1 MFESVENNRKMI
13 LGAYRKLKSYYYYDK
28 TILYNKIS
36 LAMWES
42 DSHSFENRVNR
53 LAKFM
58 CTLEN
63 EIDYN
68 YLTPLMRSI
77 VLVPM
82 PKAFEEPQTEDNGIL
97 IQNVVPQNSIL
108 SKVNFYIKTPVE
120 LLILDAI
127 WMLMVGKIAY
137 QQSSISSCAYANRPK
152 FDQLYKNAD
161 SLYSGIDFASNRLFV
176 PYFKQYTAWRNNA
189 FKKVKS
195 RYKNQ
200 QDSVLISLDIRS
212 YYYSVIFDF
221 ENLPRYLNYDSRLTE
236 IAPLTRIIRQI
247 YIDYTS
253 EMKKF
258 RGAIPADCTKGQC
271 ALPIGLHSSMLLAN
285 LYLYELDKAISE
297 QMSPVYYGRYV
308 DDILIVIDKPCCN
321 EMTVTS
327 ILHKTLVKCKIIE
340 PKNLKEY
347 NVLIPNTSPHYLTL
361 QSEKIRCIYFD
372 HNEPDALIKSLC
384 EASNIQASMSEGT
397 LMPDIGFSER
407 SFDEQAYSLGER
419 TGALKVRSL
428 AAAMRKVGICEERGS
443 GYDKVISYVEK
454 YNLPAPL
461 ITEYERSTKVSLFAK
476 KEFDELT
483 KKEKIAACYAHVS
496 LNYVKNKPSTNG
508 TLRARFQLGE
518 NERYKISRVFN
529 DACEAKLIKA
539 REGTGMKNREYIPYW
554 APNGNI

>member
-200 QDSVLISLDIRS
+200 QDSVLISLDI
-212 YYYSVIFDF
+212 
-221 ENLPRYLNYDSRLTE
+221 
-236 IAPLTRIIRQI
+236 
-247 YIDYTS
+247 
-253 EMKKF
+253 
-258 RGAIPADCTKGQC
+258 
-271 ALPIGLHSSMLLAN
+271 
-285 LYLYELDKAISE
+285 
-297 QMSPVYYGRYV
+297 
-308 DDILIVIDKPCCN
+308 DKPCCN

-397 LMPDIGFSER
+397 L
-407 SFDEQAYSLGER
+407 
-419 TGALKVRSL
+419 
-428 AAAMRKVGICEERGS
+428 
-443 GYDKVISYVEK
+443 
-454 YNLPAPL
+454 
-461 ITEYERSTKVSLFAK
+461 
-476 KEFDELT
+476 
-483 KKEKIAACYAHVS
+483 
-496 LNYVKNKPSTNG
+496 
-508 TLRARFQLGE
+508 
-518 NERYKISRVFN
+518 
-529 DACEAKLIKA
+529 
-539 REGTGMKNREYIPYW
+539 
-554 APNGNI
+554 GNTQ

>member
-1 MFESVENNRKMI
+1 MQAFAKGRFLMFESVENNRKMI

-221 ENLPRYLNYDSRLTE
+221 ENLPR
-236 IAPLTRIIRQI
+236 
-247 YIDYTS
+247 
-253 EMKKF
+253 
-258 RGAIPADCTKGQC
+258 
-271 ALPIGLHSSMLLAN
+271 
-285 LYLYELDKAISE
+285 
-297 QMSPVYYGRYV
+297 
-308 DDILIVIDKPCCN
+308 
-321 EMTVTS
+321 
-327 ILHKTLVKCKIIE
+327 
-340 PKNLKEY
+340 
-347 NVLIPNTSPHYLTL
+347 
-361 QSEKIRCIYFD
+361 
-372 HNEPDALIKSLC
+372 
-384 EASNIQASMSEGT
+384 
-397 LMPDIGFSER
+397 
-407 SFDEQAYSLGER
+407 
-419 TGALKVRSL
+419 
-428 AAAMRKVGICEERGS
+428 
-443 GYDKVISYVEK
+443 
-454 YNLPAPL
+454 
-461 ITEYERSTKVSLFAK
+461 
-476 KEFDELT
+476 
-483 KKEKIAACYAHVS
+483 
-496 LNYVKNKPSTNG
+496 
-508 TLRARFQLGE
+508 
-518 NERYKISRVFN
+518 
-529 DACEAKLIKA
+529 
-539 REGTGMKNREYIPYW
+539 
-554 APNGNI
+554 

>member
-161 SLYSGIDFASNRLFV
+161 NLYSGIDFASNRLFV

-419 TGALKVRSL
+419 TGALKVRSFL
-428 AAAMRKVGICEERGS
+428 FSSNNYEATLFINDLIRASKNVEIDEPKHRTYIEEQLIQIL
-443 GYDKVISYVEK
+443 KF
-454 YNLPAPL
+454 YNARQAIEYRSAWINVFSL
-461 ITEYERSTKVSLFAK
+461 IL
-476 KEFDELT
+476 
-483 KKEKIAACYAHVS
+483 I
-496 LNYVKNKPSTNG
+496 
-508 TLRARFQLGE
+508 
-518 NERYKISRVFN
+518 NERYDCFVKFLTQLM
-529 DACEAKLIKA
+529 EATVYKGLQA
-539 REGTGMKNREYIPYW
+539 V
-554 APNGNI
+554 

>member
-1 MFESVENNRKMI
+1 MQAFAKGRFLMFESVENNRKMI

-308 DDILIVIDKPCCN
+308 DDILIVIDKPCCD

-419 TGALKVRSL
+419 TGALKVRSFL
-428 AAAMRKVGICEERGS
+428 FSSNNYETSVYKGYKQDKIEMRGDRAEMSDFPLYLNTVAGGLDRRDQTIGGFSFVVKIYAVP
-443 GYDKVISYVEK
+443 VVE
-454 YNLPAPL
+454 
-461 ITEYERSTKVSLFAK
+461 I
-476 KEFDELT
+476 
-483 KKEKIAACYAHVS
+483 I
-496 LNYVKNKPSTNG
+496 G
-508 TLRARFQLGE
+508 QLLYLLG
-518 NERYKISRVFN
+518 RYGFN
-529 DACEAKLIKA
+529 AQFGDCL
-539 REGTGMKNREYIPYW
+539 
-554 APNGNI
+554 